1 MTMSALVIVGGF
13 VLAGLLVRAAM
24 RATVRDRSRQLEP
37 PRTLLPG
44 RSSEYVAAALARADL
59 DLSPEAALKWW
70 GLGVGAAAWFALVLA
85 PPLLVP
91 AIAAVLIAGPVS
103 LRLRSHH
110 ADRAARVALPG
121 VLDHVVA
128 QLRAGGSVIE
138 ALQVAAARPGPLRPD
153 FARMDA
159 RLTLGASLDQ
169 TLEQWAVERPIAGV
183 RGAAGALAMVT
194 TMGGSA
200 ATALEGLVQSLRNDD
215 AAMGEAKALSSQAR
229 ISAVVVGAAP
239 LVYLVFAT
247 ATDPASSRVLVS
259 TTAGQICLAVGLGME
274 VLAGFWMRALVGGPT

>member
-1 MTMSALVIVGGF
+1 
-13 VLAGLLVRAAM
+13 
-24 RATVRDRSRQLEP
+24 
-37 PRTLLPG
+37 
-44 RSSEYVAAALARADL
+44 
-59 DLSPEAALKWW
+59 
-70 GLGVGAAAWFALVLA
+70 
-85 PPLLVP
+85 
-91 AIAAVLIAGPVS
+91 
-103 LRLRSHH
+103 
-110 ADRAARVALPG
+110 
-121 VLDHVVA
+121 
-128 QLRAGGSVIE
+128 
-138 ALQVAAARPGPLRPD
+138 
-153 FARMDA
+153 MDA
-159 RLTLGASLDQ
+159 RLTLGASLEQ

-229 ISAVVVGAAP
+229 ISAVVVGVAP

-274 VLAGFWMRALVGGPT
+274 VLAGFWMHALVGGPT